1 MKILTDPFF
10 TLISKIA
17 FSEYMFSC
25 KNHHEP
31 NHHLP
36 VTCIC
41 NLPLWLLL
49 VSDLGEAVAM
59 SEV

>member
-1 MKILTDPFF
+1 
-10 TLISKIA
+10 
-17 FSEYMFSC
+17 MFSC
-25 KNHHEP
+25 KNHHDTS
-31 NHHLP
+31 HYLP